1 MVQTI
6 SSQLYDPVP
15 SDDPLL
21 KIQLTVTISSN
32 DNYAFGRYSNEK
44 GDFFSVNPKSH
55 VTIRYLPKDKPWD
68 KHQQI
73 TINQKNI
80 YQLRLGLRKFY
91 TKFQRE
97 NLYTYD
103 ETGRIESLI
112 PYEDDVVRIPLGMMQ
127 ILRLSP
133 TIIRDRKNVLY
144 AGVTL
149 TVNREENQVDLTVDE
164 FEGIYDLFANINIYQ
179 SGLTLLQTY
188 IGMRKN
194 SVEDTMDNMKA
205 RKAPVTKEYKGSGS
219 LFDQSVS
226 KEVMKSPVK
235 WDVPQSLDGL
245 KM

>member
-6 SSQLYDPVP
+6 SSQLYDPIP
-15 SDDPLL
+15 SDNPLL

-55 VTIRYLPKDKPWD
+55 VNIRYLTKDGTWN

-73 TINQKNI
+73 TVTQKNI
-80 YQLRLGLRKFY
+80 YQLRLGLRRFY

-97 NLYTYD
+97 DLYTYD
-103 ETGRIESLI
+103 EAGRIENVI
-112 PYEDDVVRIPLGMMQ
+112 PYEDDVVIIPLGMMQ
-127 ILRLSP
+127 LLRLSP

-144 AGVTL
+144 AGVNL
-149 TVNREENQVDLTVDE
+149 TINKEENQVDLSVDE
-164 FEGIYDLFANINIYQ
+164 FEGIYDLFINLNIYQ

-194 SVEDTMDNMKA
+194 SVEDTMDTMKA
-205 RKAPVTKEYKGSGS
+205 RKAPVTKEYKGGGS
-219 LFDQSVS
+219 LFDQNAS
-226 KEVMKSPVK
+226 KEVMKAPVK
-235 WDVPQSLDGL
+235 WDIPKTLEDL
-245 KM
+245 